1 MRESSR
7 FSSKARKRIT
17 YFIGMI
23 GVAVWFATVPFER
36 HLIATRPGVPNP
48 DTGQTYSLNSHGSIV
63 YLTSAE
69 SLQFHAIKV
78 IGFFLLVLGMSL
90 YAYWYAADDRLN
102 KELLRRNRDA

>member
-7 FSSKARKRIT
+7 FSSKAKKRIT

-23 GVAVWFATVPFER
+23 GVATVPFER

-90 YAYWYAADDRLN
+90 YAYWYAADDKLN
-102 KELLRRNRDA
+102 KELLRRSRDA